1 MCILEVD
8 TVNSSSGDGRRTTYA
23 RVRAYSDPREGW
35 VRRSHLA
42 VAAEQCIES
51 DASQGGYLAAS
62 AGRGHGPRLRLLA
75 DRVQTAGSITIRDAI
90 ALYGCRSRSARSNL
104 IAAMRRNLPG
114 ARLVQVA
121 ARASPHDLVRRG
133 QEHVRKQ
140 GAIACL
146 L

>member
-51 DASQGGYLAAS
+51 DASQDGSDTSQGGGASEGNSQGDSEVETGSGTDDSDDGEEFTKPVWTEATQHQIGCCPVCGDVKSLAW
-62 AGRGHGPRLRLLA
+62 R
-75 DRVQTAGSITIRDAI
+75 
-90 ALYGCRSRSARSNL
+90 Y
-104 IAAMRRNLPG
+104 
-114 ARLVQVA
+114 
-121 ARASPHDLVRRG
+121 HDP
-133 QEHVRKQ
+133 KQ
-140 GAIACL
+140 GEVPVCGRCHFFHLHNTCL
-146 L
+146 F